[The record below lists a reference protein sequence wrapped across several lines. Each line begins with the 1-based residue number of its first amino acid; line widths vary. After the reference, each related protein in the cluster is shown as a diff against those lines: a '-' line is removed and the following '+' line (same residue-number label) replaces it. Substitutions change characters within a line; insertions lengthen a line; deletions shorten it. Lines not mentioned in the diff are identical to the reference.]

1 MTSLLLSYASHSRCL
16 PLSSVA
22 FLLLRP
28 PRAPPPAPPSPPSP
42 ATPPEPPDP
51 PDFQIC
57 FTFADSFTQHS
68 SSSSISVFV
77 SIVLLLSS
85 AIYGS
90 PSSARL
96 LFVGLL
102 LPDETGDLDARLCST
117 SPTTASVSDVHYHA
131 DSITLPPKESPQ
143 VCSYYSLYNSSK
155 MGRVWRLV
163 EVVALYLEN
172 LVLWKSDVAH
182 SFSMGLDTFVSTL
195 VLSCSTFL
203 ALMRSCTAICGFCLD
218 LASFLSTPLLWLSDF
233 QVLLVQ
239 APSIVPTAILPY
251 APPGSLDVVIGYL
264 TLAVNS
270 GDWLGLVQPCVS
282 SSDKYVAFPCALTV
296 VGSSVAGFVMNYVW
310 TRIQTDSLFNGQP
323 WPSWTLLSVY
333 KTPED
338 PRRSVGVLCVS
349 LSDAACLQ
357 STICC
362 GLGWSFKDP
371 LNGKIHHGSFS
382 RPFVSSALVAE
393 TLALKA
399 AITAAL
405 ALGVS
410 RLACISDCQEL
421 VLLSNTG
428 GHANELDGI
437 LTDFILFCYLFMSIS
452 VHFDLRSENCGA
464 DALAKACLVS
474 CIPSSI

>member
-1 MTSLLLSYASHSRCL
+1 MTSLLLSNASHSRCL

-28 PRAPPPAPPSPPSP
+28 PRAPPPAPPSPP
-42 ATPPEPPDP
+42 TPPEPPDP

-57 FTFADSFTQHS
+57 FANADSLTQHS
-68 SSSSISVFV
+68 SSSSIPVFV
-77 SIVLLLSS
+77 SLVLHLSS

-90 PSSARL
+90 SSPARL
-96 LFVGLL
+96 LFVGLML
-102 LPDETGDLDARLCST
+102 FDETGDLDARLCST
-117 SPTTASVSDVHYHA
+117 SPTTASVFDVHYHA
-131 DSITLPPKESPQ
+131 DSITLYPTESPQ
-143 VCSYYSLYNSSK
+143 V
-155 MGRVWRLV
+155 
-163 EVVALYLEN
+163 
-172 LVLWKSDVAH
+172 
-182 SFSMGLDTFVSTL
+182 
-195 VLSCSTFL
+195 
-203 ALMRSCTAICGFCLD
+203 
-218 LASFLSTPLLWLSDF
+218 
-233 QVLLVQ
+233 LVQ
-239 APSIVPTAILPY
+239 APSIVPTATLPY
-251 APPGSLDVVIGYL
+251 APLGSLDVVICYL

-282 SSDKYVAFPCALTV
+282 SSDKYVAFPCALTA
-296 VGSSVAGFVMNYVW
+296 VGSSWAGFVMHYVW

-323 WPSWTLLSVY
+323 WPSWTILSVY
-333 KTPED
+333 KTPEG

-349 LSDAACLQ
+349 FSDAAWLQ

-362 GLGWSFKDP
+362 VLGWSFKDP

-428 GHANELDGI
+428 GHANELDEI
-437 LTDFILFCYLFMSIS
+437 LSDFILFCYLVMSIS

-464 DALAKACLVS
+464 DALAKACLLS
-474 CIPSSI
+474 CIPSSICGV

>member
-131 DSITLPPKESPQ
+131 DSITLPPKESP
-143 VCSYYSLYNSSK
+143 
-155 MGRVWRLV
+155 
-163 EVVALYLEN
+163 
-172 LVLWKSDVAH
+172 
-182 SFSMGLDTFVSTL
+182 
-195 VLSCSTFL
+195 
-203 ALMRSCTAICGFCLD
+203 
-218 LASFLSTPLLWLSDF
+218 

>member
-1 MTSLLLSYASHSRCL
+1 MTSLLLSNASHSRCL

-28 PRAPPPAPPSPPSP
+28 PRAPPPAPPSPP
-42 ATPPEPPDP
+42 TPPEPPDP

-57 FTFADSFTQHS
+57 FANADSLTQHS

-77 SIVLLLSS
+77 SLVLHLSS

-90 PSSARL
+90 SSPARL
-96 LFVGLL
+96 LFVGLML
-102 LPDETGDLDARLCST
+102 SDETGDLDARLCST
-117 SPTTASVSDVHYHA
+117 SPTTASVFDVHYHA
-131 DSITLPPKESPQ
+131 DSITLYPTESPQ

-155 MGRVWRLV
+155 IGRVWRFV

-172 LVLWKSDVAH
+172 LVLWSSDVAH

-195 VLSCSTFL
+195 VPSCSTFL
-203 ALMRSCTAICGFCLD
+203 ALMRSCTAVCGFCLD
-218 LASFLSTPLLWLSDF
+218 LSSFLSTPLLWLSDF
-233 QVLLVQ
+233 QVLVQ
-239 APSIVPTAILPY
+239 APSIIPTATLPY
-251 APPGSLDVVIGYL
+251 APLGSLDVVICYL

-282 SSDKYVAFPCALTV
+282 SSDKYVAFPCALTA
-296 VGSSVAGFVMNYVW
+296 VGSSWAGFVMHYVW

-333 KTPED
+333 KTPEG

-349 LSDAACLQ
+349 FSDAAWLQ

-362 GLGWSFKDP
+362 VLGWSFKDP

-410 RLACISDCQEL
+410 RLACISDCQER

-437 LTDFILFCYLFMSIS
+437 LSDFILFCYLVMSIS

-464 DALAKACLVS
+464 DALAKACLLS
-474 CIPSSI
+474 CIPSSICGV